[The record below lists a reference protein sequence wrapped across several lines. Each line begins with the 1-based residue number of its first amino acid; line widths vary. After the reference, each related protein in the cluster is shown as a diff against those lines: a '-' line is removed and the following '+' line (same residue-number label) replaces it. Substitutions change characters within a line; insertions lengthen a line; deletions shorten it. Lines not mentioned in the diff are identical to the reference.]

1 MRALAVE
8 EHNSLTDSLTELVET
23 TVPSL
28 LLPPSTTSHMS
39 AMLDLKSGVGGSEAS
54 LFLADLLRMYLRLA
68 NVRSWK
74 ATVISQN
81 DASDGGGLK
90 DALVEVKGEGVYEA
104 LRWESGVHRVQRVP
118 ATEASGRVHTSTVAV
133 IVSLLYVFSYISY
146 NFAQVLPLLEET
158 DGQNEELFSLD
169 DVKVEVMRA
178 RGAGG
183 QVTNYAYKRQDFA
196 HPHLACQQNRIRR
209 SSHTYPHWDNSFHAR

>member
-8 EHNSLTDSLTELVET
+8 EHNSLTNSLTELVET

-28 LLPPSTTSHMS
+28 LVPPSTTSHMS

-68 NVRSWK
+68 NVRGWK
-74 ATVISQN
+74 ASVVSQN

-90 DALVEVKGEGVYEA
+90 DALVEVKGEGAYEA

-133 IVSLLYVFSYISY
+133 IVSLLYIF
-146 NFAQVLPLLEET
+146 
-158 DGQNEELFSLD
+158 
-169 DVKVEVMRA
+169 
-178 RGAGG
+178 
-183 QVTNYAYKRQDFA
+183 
-196 HPHLACQQNRIRR
+196 
-209 SSHTYPHWDNSFHAR
+209 